1 MSPATPTMLRPNKK
15 YDDDDHLPLAL
26 WLYQSDQLKLDE
38 LSLKLFHRFEYELVL
53 GFTVS
58 IRVLQV

>member
-1 MSPATPTMLRPNKK
+1 MLRPNKK

>member
-1 MSPATPTMLRPNKK
+1 MLNPKRK
-15 YDDDDHLPLAL
+15 YDDDDHLPLAF

-38 LSLKLFHRFEYELVL
+38 LSLKLLHRFEYEFEF

-58 IRVLQV
+58 TRVLHV